1 MIKLLK
7 RLPFWRNYTTNQHL
21 KWWTNRKIDWKTDY
35 LDTWNH
41 PHRNVISAILATFS
55 WLSLIEIGCGSGAN
69 LINIL
74 KKFTGKKMQLG
85 GVDVNPEAIE
95 LAKKTFTDGLFKV
108 CQGNDVMLS
117 DKSTD
122 VVLTDMTLI
131 YVGPTKIDSYIEEL
145 KRIGRNHV
153 VLCEFHSTNP
163 FKRLWLKVYSGYN
176 AHNYKK
182 LLEKH
187 GFYDISSYK
196 LAPADWPEGTY
207 QKDFGYIFIARIPK
221 R

>member
-1 MIKLLK
+1 MNPLK
-7 RLPFWRNYTTNQHL
+7 KLPFWRNYTTDQHK
-21 KWWTNRKIDWKTDY
+21 KWWANRKIDWKTSY

-41 PHRNVISAILATFS
+41 PHRHIISAILANFN
-55 WLSLIEIGCGSGAN
+55 WLSLIEIGCGPGTN
-69 LINIL
+69 LVNIL
-74 KKFTGKKMQLG
+74 KKFKGRQVG

-122 VVLTDMTLI
+122 VVLTDMALI
-131 YVGPTKIDSYIEEL
+131 YVGPLKINSYIEEI
-145 KRIGRNHV
+145 KRIGRNHI
-153 VLCEFHSTNP
+153 VLCEFHSENLIR
-163 FKRLWLKVYSGYN
+163 RLWLKIFSGYN
-176 AHNYKK
+176 AYNYRK

-187 GFYDISSYK
+187 GFYDILSYK
-196 LAPADWPEGTY
+196 LTQEDWPEGTH
-207 QKDFGYIFIARIPK
+207 QKEFGYIFTARVPK